1 MSEVLIPAHLPD
13 WIRDHIHRYLESDG
27 ADGHM
32 WDSSSVGGPGLV
44 PTLLLTTTGR
54 KSGKPQILPLIY
66 GKAGKG
72 YVIVASK
79 GGAPSHPAWYI
90 NLTAHPEVAVQV
102 GAKRFRA
109 SHGSGAIDALGP
121 NGWNLSPLR
130 GLPEENRARDSHS
143 DPGTARGLNR
153 PPARDQLTKNH
164 MIKCKGKRN
173 NLFFED
179 HLFRFI
185 ILIKI

>member
-102 GAKRFRA
+102 GAKRLTLWDQMVGIYPPYEDYQKRTEREIPIVILEPL
-109 SHGSGAIDALGP
+109 GA
-121 NGWNLSPLR
+121 
-130 GLPEENRARDSHS
+130 
-143 DPGTARGLNR
+143 
-153 PPARDQLTKNH
+153 
-164 MIKCKGKRN
+164 
-173 NLFFED
+173 
-179 HLFRFI
+179 
-185 ILIKI
+185 